1 MDTDCG
7 EQLKFLFL
15 SDCGEQLKFLFLS
28 DCGEQLKFLFLS
40 DCGEQLKFL
49 FLSDSVQCGMYNT
62 MYNTIFVISYKLGLA
77 TLALFL
83 SLQEASLVN
92 QLY

>member
-1 MDTDCG
+1 METVSVQYLCHILGRIVKVNSFDSFTVC
-7 EQLKFLFL
+7 LMFLF
-15 SDCGEQLKFLFLS
+15 SDTI
-28 DCGEQLKFLFLS
+28 
-40 DCGEQLKFL
+40 
-49 FLSDSVQCGMYNT
+49 QCT

-92 QLY
+92 QLYPPQVIRIPKRYNM